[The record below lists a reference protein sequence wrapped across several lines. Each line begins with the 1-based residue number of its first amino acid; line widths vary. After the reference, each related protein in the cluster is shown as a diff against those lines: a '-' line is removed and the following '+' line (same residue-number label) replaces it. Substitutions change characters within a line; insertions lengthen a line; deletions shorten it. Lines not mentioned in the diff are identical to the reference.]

1 MPLLPKDTQ
10 DPGDVREESGVEGA
24 GVGRRPLL
32 CLAGSDGG
40 LDSGGRRPRWR
51 ERDGAWH
58 PHHETLLGAL
68 LRWDTDGWTS
78 AQAGMGSPWH
88 DLPPAWFC
96 FFSEP

>member
-1 MPLLPKDTQ
+1 M
-10 DPGDVREESGVEGA
+10 
-24 GVGRRPLL
+24 GRRPLL
-32 CLAGSDGG
+32 CPAGSDGG
-40 LDSGGRRPRWR
+40 LDSGGQRPRRR
-51 ERDGAWH
+51 EKDGAWH

-68 LRWDTDGWTS
+68 LPRDTDGWTSAQAGIGSPWTS